1 MDVVGQV
8 VVFIGSLFVLLA
20 AVGTLRFDEVLSR
33 MHALCKATTLG
44 VVLVLGGAALTM
56 SNPNDWTSLLLAL
69 ILIQLFLLRSSVEKL
84 IEISSAKSSLPGP
97 K

>member
-1 MDVVGQV
+1 VDVVGQV
-8 VVFIGSLFVLLA
+8 VVFVGALFVLLA

-56 SNPNDWTSLLLAL
+56 SHPNDWTSLLLAL
-69 ILIQLFLLRSSVEKL
+69 ILQLVTSPVSSNLIARSIYL
-84 IEISSAKSSLPGP
+84 NQTTA
-97 K
+97 